1 MMWRARGQDTGP
13 ARDDVP
19 PHMEEAAMGA
29 RAEER
34 AKKHLGSIGAK

>member
-19 PHMEEAAMGA
+19 PHPEAAMGA

>member
-1 MMWRARGQDTGP
+1 MMF
-13 ARDDVP
+13 
-19 PHMEEAAMGA
+19 PHPEEAAMGA